1 MTKTN
6 KIKFQIEKALS
17 RRLSQRPSLE
27 ELKERNICRIKSEKQ
42 EKEERELIKK
52 ELSRRLSQRPNVEVL
67 KKKKILK
74 FEEYVDV
81 YEVPNGYDRKAD
93 KPWTKLTPED
103 KASIRKELNEYKV
116 SFYLYLKIT

>member
-1 MTKTN
+1 M
-6 KIKFQIEKALS
+6 
-17 RRLSQRPSLE
+17 
-27 ELKERNICRIKSEKQ
+27 
-42 EKEERELIKK
+42 IKK

-81 YEVPNGYDRKAD
+81 YEVPNVERKAD

-116 SFYLYLKIT
+116 SSHHFSHQTIFIGNRNASPREE